1 MLGGRPHW
9 GAGGKMKIKNFGLL
23 AVVAFCFT
31 ILSCSNPSTPS
42 EETYTVWTDVSTYSA
57 FQSDFN
63 TTLNDGMYVR
73 LELTTSQWDQISS
86 SLTSEGRHSWTKSQ
100 IKDWLLGRG
109 FGDSESTK
117 ESAWFA
123 TIDHGFLASRTG
135 NTVYYILK

>member
-1 MLGGRPHW
+1 ML
-9 GAGGKMKIKNFGLL
+9 F
-23 AVVAFCFT
+23 FS
-31 ILSCSNPSTPS
+31 SCLNNVNR
-42 EETYTVWTDVSTYSA
+42 EDTYTVWTDFSSYSEFEST
-57 FQSDFN
+57 FG

-73 LELTTSQWDQISS
+73 LEFTSSQWSQMSS

-117 ESAWFA
+117 ESAWLT
-123 TIDHGFLASRTG
+123 TIDHGFIASRTS